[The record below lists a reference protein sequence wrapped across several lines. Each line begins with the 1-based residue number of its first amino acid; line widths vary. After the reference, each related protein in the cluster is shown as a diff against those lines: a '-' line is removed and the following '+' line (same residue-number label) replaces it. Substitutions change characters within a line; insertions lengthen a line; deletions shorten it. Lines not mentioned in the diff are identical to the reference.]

1 MYIKSMKKTPLILIG
16 LIVFLGFTLMSSYN
30 RLVSQNN
37 AVDNQWAQVETQYQR
52 RFDLIPNLVSSTQ
65 AFLKQ
70 EQKVF
75 SDIAEARTR
84 YSGAQTVDDQAQAA
98 ATVESAL
105 SRLLVI
111 IENYPD
117 LKSDQTVARLMDE
130 LAGTENRVSVERQRF
145 NDYVAAYNLS
155 IKKLPTSLYAGLLG
169 FTERQYFNSVSEADQ
184 APAVQFDID

>member
-1 MYIKSMKKTPLILIG
+1 MKKTPLILIG